1 MEKLGSNGAL
11 LAQNCKN
18 ADLIIFKEYAF
29 HTLIMP
35 SCQFGTIVRTLLH
48 SDICPSPS
56 RCEPS
61 VLENKENEKPRMPK
75 KRGGESCGL
84 LSFSHQVRQKAE
96 RHERVSPVAGSVC
109 RARSCVRADAT
120 TAIFSQAR
128 IRYLRCRSSSRFF
141 TPAPMA
147 KSCSMN
153 KVYM

>member
-48 SDICPSPS
+48 PDVCPSPS

-96 RHERVSPVAGSVC
+96 RHERVSG
-109 RARSCVRADAT
+109 RSCVRADAT

-128 IRYLRCRSSSRFF
+128 IRSLRCRSSSRFF